1 MSGMPGSKDQL
12 ETLSRRLRDLYSR
25 IVEVEREFQPR
36 ETGLALMDRM
46 TNDPAWAW
54 LRPLSRLI
62 AEIDHVSAGPEVGDS
77 ELAVAAAQVKG
88 LVSGEGDLKNSEFL
102 DRYRSLLQLDPAL
115 TTLHGEVRR
124 SLSRFPTESEDV
136 SERRQA
142 RDQWAIRCGQPIPRS

>member
-1 MSGMPGSKDQL
+1 MTNVTQRDQL
-12 ETLSRRLRDLYSR
+12 DALSSRLRDLYSR
-25 IVEVEREFQPR
+25 IVELERAFQPR

-46 TNDPAWAW
+46 TNDPTWAW

-62 AEIDHVSAGPEVGDS
+62 AEIDHVLAGPDVGDS

-88 LVSGEGDLKNSEFL
+88 LVNGEGDLKNTEFL

-115 TTLHGEVRR
+115 TTLHGDVRR
-124 SLSRFPTESEDV
+124 ALSQFPTESEDL